1 MICMLLHSSC
11 IPTISKSHVEGEEGA
26 SLTLWPR
33 GGCLFGE
40 GRLLEGWGWV
50 LIQGKW
56 YIIISHFLS
65 GVRITLYPCK
75 P

>member
-1 MICMLLHSSC
+1 MIYRLLHSSC

-40 GRLLEGWGWV
+40 GHLLECGF
-50 LIQGKW
+50 LFKEKW

>member
-1 MICMLLHSSC
+1 MIYRLLHSSC

-40 GRLLEGWGWV
+40 GRLLECGF
-50 LIQGKW
+50 LFKEKW
-56 YIIISHFLS
+56 YIIINWSFS
-65 GVRITLYPCK
+65 
-75 P
+75 